1 MTSSGQTEIIVRR
14 TLREDIPK
22 IVNLQK
28 ESFPYLARY
37 GNIWH
42 PDELESHLRFFPEG
56 QSVADLHGEIVGSA
70 SRPYCSSGP
79 RVYRPH
85 MERNNCKWYDDKS

>member
-1 MTSSGQTEIIVRR
+1 MLLGLTDSPYTDNENNSVSKGTTAKTENQMQNQNTHLIIRN
-14 TLREDIPK
+14 TQLDDIPK

-42 PDELESHLRFFPEG
+42 PDELESHLHLFQKRQF
-56 QSVADLHGEIVGSA
+56 VAVA
-70 SRPYCSSGP
+70 Q
-79 RVYRPH
+79 
-85 MERNNCKWYDDKS
+85 